1 MKTLPRNK
9 PVLLDNETCP
19 YCGVCLDWKNSTKEH
34 VVGRRFVPKG
44 KFDGS
49 WNLIVRACRNCNCR
63 KSDLEND
70 LSAVTM
76 QPDSAGQFA
85 REDQVLVDEAARK
98 AAESISRRTRKPV
111 SESSEV
117 IKIRSSPL
125 PGVNL
130 TFTLTASPQV
140 DDSRAFEL
148 ARLQIS
154 GFFYRITFNRERRR
168 GGFWPGGFHAVNL
181 APRSDWGNPV
191 QRAFM
196 SAVVEWE
203 SRMLG
208 VAADGYFKAAI
219 RQHPEDVCWSW
230 ALEWNE
236 SLRLI
241 GFFGEQACAERVLH
255 RFPENN
261 GSVIGQRGGNRL
273 RFRSEVCLPPEDD
286 ILFSAEPG

>member
-1 MKTLPRNK
+1 MKTLPPNK
-9 PVLLDNETCP
+9 PVVLDNETCP
-19 YCGVCLDWKNSTKEH
+19 YCGVCLDQENSTKEH
-34 VVGRRFVPKG
+34 VIGRRFVPKG
-44 KFDGS
+44 KFDSS
-49 WNLIVRACRNCNCR
+49 WNLIVRACRECNRR
-63 KSDLEND
+63 KSDLEDD

-85 REDQVLVDEAARK
+85 REDQVLVAEATRK

-117 IKIRSSPL
+117 IKIRSSAV
-125 PGVNL
+125 PGINL
-130 TFTLTASPQV
+130 TFTLIGSPQV
-140 DDSRAFEL
+140 DDRRAFEL
-148 ARLQIS
+148 ASLQLS
-154 GFFYRITFNRERRR
+154 GFFYWITFNREQRR
-168 GGFWPGGFHAVNL
+168 GRFWLGGCHGVNL

-196 SAVVEWE
+196 NAIAEWE

-219 RQHPEDVCWSW
+219 RRHPEDACWSW

-241 GFFGEQACAERVLH
+241 GFFGEQACAESVLH
-255 RFPENN
+255 QFPETN
-261 GSVIGQRGGNRL
+261 GSVIGQCGGNRL
-273 RFRSEVCLPPEDD
+273 RFRSEVCLLPGDD
-286 ILFSAEPG
+286 VLFSAEPG